1 VANLSL
7 LAVSSWIAR
16 DNVRASVHAR
26 CLTSLPFGRF
36 EDKHWTHEGMS
47 VSAWWFVDNLG
58 PKIARQCKETGFKCV
73 VTGHSLGAGI
83 ACITTHLLR
92 QHHVPNAVCW
102 AFACPSCASEELCV
116 EMEGYVTV
124 IVSELDVVPR
134 LSLASF
140 ETLRRCV
147 VHPPVKRFHATVPW
161 MHAPSVRVAS
171 SI

>member
-1 VANLSL
+1 MS
-7 LAVSSWIAR
+7 AR
-16 DNVRASVHAR
+16 
-26 CLTSLPFGRF
+26 
-36 EDKHWTHEGMS
+36 
-47 VSAWWFVDNLG
+47 WFADNLG
-58 PKIARQCKETGFKCV
+58 PVIAQRCKETGFKCV

-83 ACITTHLLR
+83 ACITTYLLR
-92 QHHVPNAVCW
+92 RQHAPDAVGW
-102 AFACPSCASEELCV
+102 AFACPSCANEELCV